1 MGLVGGVEAQ
11 LGGEEK
17 SPPSPALLLE
27 GVRLRGGLESVAED
41 PTAES
46 YPAGMEELT
55 WERDSVPVI
64 GCDAI
69 ELSLPLMDL
78 EII

>member
-27 GVRLRGGLESVAED
+27 GVWFRGGLERVAEE

-46 YPAGMEELT
+46 YPAGIEELT

-69 ELSLPLMDL
+69 ELSLPLIDL
-78 EII
+78 KM